1 MLRQNNNEKLRPNA
15 TQIYGWPFRAT
26 KDPVW
31 PLDHTIFLFA
41 FRQKSFLA
49 FLIVFIP
56 SSVKHYIILT
66 TLSDLLSNKLLL
78 KLSLYKQPLREF
90 NINSLHNFPQVNL
103 HHIIQVPSLIS

>member
-1 MLRQNNNEKLRPNA
+1 MRPNA
-15 TQIYGWPFRAT
+15 TQVYGRPFRAT

-41 FRQKSFLA
+41 FGKKA
-49 FLIVFIP
+49 LIVFIP
-56 SSVKHYIILT
+56 SSVKHYVILT